1 MITAYIETILLVIGI
16 ATASL
21 IVQALAPKYALASF
35 FGKNIEDDYA
45 LFLARA
51 GGLPVAMIGLLLIWA
66 AFDEAIRTPVIVAAL
81 IGKALFLAFI
91 ASNWRITGKGYA
103 LTIAVDG
110 VAVLLLALYLLGF

>member
-1 MITAYIETILLVIGI
+1 MITAYIDLILLFIGI

-21 IVQALAPKYALASF
+21 ITQAFAPRYALASF
-35 FGKNIEDDYA
+35 FGKDVEDTYS

-51 GGLPVAMIGLLLIWA
+51 GGIPIAMIGLLLIWA
-66 AFDEAIRTPVIVAAL
+66 SFDEAIRTPVIVAAL

-91 ASNWRITGKGYA
+91 ASNWRVTGKGYA

-110 VAVLLLALYLLGF
+110 VAVILLSLFLMGF